1 MDLQFLLNGTEL
13 TGNHMAEVKQFKVV
27 SALPGTLEANSIYY
41 VRSGAGV
48 DIYVTNSSGTIVAY
62 RHNQGEA
69 KPWTGAADYDAIT
82 EGTWIVTSALAHAP
96 AQFTTGH
103 DSIVTVKRLDG
114 DRLVQQVYNFVH
126 NISVFRM
133 RIMWQGSPVWAGW
146 QEPAMLDDW
155 IPITSLLNGY
165 TPLAGF
171 PNRFRQ
177 LGKCLQL
184 QLYANAASATR
195 TAGTT
200 IWSVPFLYR
209 PAHLCPIQARV
220 DLSSTAGQWA
230 NSANLIIDGDVKLG
244 PALAAAVQK
253 IAIDV
258 LIPLGAP

>member
-1 MDLQFLLNGTEL
+1 
-13 TGNHMAEVKQFKVV
+13 MATIKHFKVV
-27 SALPGTLEANSIYY
+27 AALPSVQQPDAIYY
-41 VRSGAGV
+41 VRAGAGV
-48 DIYVTNSSGTIVAY
+48 DIYLTNGVGDISAY

-103 DSIVTVKRLDG
+103 DAIVTVKRLDG
-114 DRLVQQVYNFVH
+114 DRLVQQVYNFTH

-133 RIMWQGSPVWAGW
+133 RIIWAGSPVWAGW
-146 QEPAMLDDW
+146 LEPAVVDDW

-171 PNRFRQ
+171 PNRFRL

-184 QLYANAASATR
+184 QLYANSASVTR
-195 TAGTT
+195 TAGTV
-200 IWSVPFLYR
+200 IWSVPLLYR
-209 PAHLCPIQARV
+209 PAHLCPIQARG
-220 DLSSTAGQWA
+220 DNSTAIGQW
-230 NSANLIIDGDVKLG
+230 SSVANLIIDGDLKLG
-244 PALAAAVQK
+244 SALSSNVQK